1 MISNPVIESARR
13 VHELFHTRGLTLS
26 AAESC
31 TGGLVS
37 HSITSMPGASRY
49 FKAAI
54 VAYAPEIKEHI
65 LGISPET
72 IDKYGV
78 VSRQIASEMAE
89 KVRILTKT
97 DCSVST
103 TGNLG
108 PDLLEGKELG
118 LIYVAASI
126 EGKTVSRELRLKG
139 DRAGNK
145 EEAAYEALK
154 LLLELVERAH

>member
-1 MISNPVIESARR
+1 
-13 VHELFHTRGLTLS
+13 
-26 AAESC
+26 
-31 TGGLVS
+31 
-37 HSITSMPGASRY
+37 MPGASRY
-49 FKAAI
+49 FKAGV
-54 VAYAPEIKEHI
+54 VAYASEIKEYI
-65 LGISPET
+65 LGISPGT

-78 VSRQIASEMAE
+78 VSRQVASEMAE

-118 LIYVAASI
+118 LVYVAASI

-145 EEAAYEALK
+145 KEAAYEALK
-154 LLLELVERAH
+154 LLLELVERGS